1 MATTSIEWTRGD
13 DGKSGVAWNPVTG
26 CDKVSDGCS
35 NCYALKMSKRLK
47 LMGSEKYQSDGD
59 PQTSGPG
66 FGLTMHPDVLSAPL
80 RWRKPRRVFVN
91 SMSDLFHKA
100 VSDDFIAQVFGVMAA
115 NHQHDGHTHTFMILT
130 KRHARMR
137 SLLSSSEF
145 RLAVASAAARLTDE
159 QHADRVHDNVL
170 ARHWP
175 LPNVWLGVSAENQ
188 HWANIRIPAL
198 LETPAAIR
206 FISAEPLLGP
216 IDLNA
221 VRVPDRP
228 GAHRMVDWVIT
239 GGESGPNHRPVDV
252 EWVRGLRDQC
262 QDAGVAF
269 FHKQWGGLRPKSN
282 GNLLDGRT
290 WAHMPAGSQPSQLAA
305 APR

>member
-1 MATTSIEWTRGD
+1 MGD
-13 DGKSGVAWNPVTG
+13 
-26 CDKVSDGCS
+26 
-35 NCYALKMSKRLK
+35 
-47 LMGSEKYQSDGD
+47 
-59 PQTSGPG
+59 
-66 FGLTMHPDVLSAPL
+66 
-80 RWRKPRRVFVN
+80 
-91 SMSDLFHKA
+91 
-100 VSDDFIAQVFGVMAA
+100 
-115 NHQHDGHTHTFMILT
+115 
-130 KRHARMR
+130 
-137 SLLSSSEF
+137 
-145 RLAVASAAARLTDE
+145 
-159 QHADRVHDNVL
+159 
-170 ARHWP
+170 
-175 LPNVWLGVSAENQ
+175 
-188 HWANIRIPAL
+188 IRIPAL

-216 IDLNA
+216 VDLNA

-290 WAHMPAGSQPSQLAA
+290 WAQMPAGSQPSQLAA